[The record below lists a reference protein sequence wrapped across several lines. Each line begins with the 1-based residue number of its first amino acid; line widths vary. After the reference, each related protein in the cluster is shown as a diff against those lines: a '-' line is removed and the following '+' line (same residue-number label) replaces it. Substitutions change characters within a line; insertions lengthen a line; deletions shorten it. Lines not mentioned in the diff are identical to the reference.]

1 MKITVKTLFVF
12 TILML
17 NGNALSA
24 AEQTTLNDSKSKTVI
39 VVRHAEKLNDGT
51 RDPALNKEGKLRA
64 VSLINAVPNLPL
76 SQAFAS
82 NYQRTQLT
90 LKPIAEANN
99 IPINIVAT
107 SGGLQAHI
115 TRVVELVNGSNG
127 NSLVA
132 GHSNT
137 VPLIISALGGPN
149 ITPLKES
156 DYGDLYLLTIKET
169 GEVSLEKRHFGK

>member
-1 MKITVKTLFVF
+1 MKIAIKTLFVF

-17 NGNALSA
+17 NSNALYA
-24 AEQTTLNDSKSKTVI
+24 AEQTNFNGAKSKTVI

-51 RDPALNKEGKLRA
+51 RDPALNKEGILRSI
-64 VSLINAVPNLPL
+64 SLINALPNLPL
-76 SQAFAS
+76 SQAIAS

-99 IPINIVAT
+99 ITIEIVGTAD
-107 SGGLQAHI
+107 GLQEHI
-115 TRVVELVNGSNG
+115 TQVVELVKSSNG
-127 NSLVA
+127 NSVVA

-137 VPLIISALGGPN
+137 VPLIIKALGGPK

-156 DYGDLYLLTIKET
+156 DYGDLYLLSIKET
-169 GEVSLEKRHFGK
+169 GEVSLEKHHFGK